1 MFYFFK
7 ILLKIFSKIFKI
19 IYICN
24 DTYSIVK
31 YNKIVQLVNKIVYYL
46 YVLTFDRCTVQ
57 SILIGISSYFVTDI
71 SV

>member
-7 ILLKIFSKIFKI
+7 ILVTIFSKIFKI

-24 DTYSIVK
+24 EIYYIVK
-31 YNKIVQLVNKIVYYL
+31 YNKIVQLVNKIVSYF
-46 YVLTFDRCTVQ
+46 YVLTFDRSTVK
-57 SILIGISSYFVTDI
+57 SIFIGIFFYFMTDI